1 MLMNLFLFLLLFEQL
16 KIILNDVYIGD
27 NTIIENCIVESGD
40 TIQANSCYK
49 GENGIKI
56 VVEKGERYTI

>member
-1 MLMNLFLFLLLFEQL
+1 MLA
-16 KIILNDVYIGD
+16 IIVIGD

-49 GENGIKI
+49 GENGIRI